1 MESFKTH
8 FERESRMTAMTLAI
22 TIATTTTSRSTAAT
36 ITIMTLFM
44 SAKISKDVKSKAA
57 MSTKPKMRN

>member
-1 MESFKTH
+1 
-8 FERESRMTAMTLAI
+8 MTAMTLAI
-22 TIATTTTSRSTAAT
+22 TIATTTTSISTAAT
-36 ITIMTLFM
+36 ITIMTMFM